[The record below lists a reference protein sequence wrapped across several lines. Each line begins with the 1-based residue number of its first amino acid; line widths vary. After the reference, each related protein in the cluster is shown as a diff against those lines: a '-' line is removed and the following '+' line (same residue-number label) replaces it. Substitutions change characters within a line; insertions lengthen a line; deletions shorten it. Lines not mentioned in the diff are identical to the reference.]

1 MSSEIMRAVRV
12 TLAEDVSPCH
22 ETLRDSLVTKS
33 SLETS
38 HCETDLT
45 EGGCQTL
52 RDNLDLTILCLQI
65 TH

>member
-52 RDNLDLTILCLQI
+52 RDNLD
-65 TH
+65 